1 MKILNPEID
10 IQRFYRHLKNVSK
23 KVLLLDYDGT
33 LAPFHIMA
41 HKAQPYPG
49 VREMLDKIMQCP
61 DIRVVII
68 TGRWIKDLIPLLQ
81 LQGRPEIWG
90 SHGLERLKSDGS
102 YEIASMDE
110 GTLNGLVIADEWIEA
125 IGYSDRCEKKPGC
138 LAIHWRGLPEEKIN
152 KIRNQISPKWS
163 VIAEGWGLSLTEFD
177 GGIELRIPVRNKG
190 DAVKTVLEE
199 TEQDAIAAYLGDD
212 STDEDAF
219 KSIKGQGIGILV
231 RKEFRATAADIW
243 IKPPKELIA
252 FLSSWLPESENN
264 TVMMS
269 QLFQQ

>member
-1 MKILNPEID
+1 
-10 IQRFYRHLKNVSK
+10 
-23 KVLLLDYDGT
+23 
-33 LAPFHIMA
+33 
-41 HKAQPYPG
+41 
-49 VREMLDKIMQCP
+49 
-61 DIRVVII
+61 
-68 TGRWIKDLIPLLQ
+68 
-81 LQGRPEIWG
+81 
-90 SHGLERLKSDGS
+90 LERLKSDGS

-110 GTLNGLVIADEWIEA
+110 GTLNGLVMADEWIEA

-152 KIRNQISPKWS
+152 KIRNHISPKWS

-199 TEQDAIAAYLGDD
+199 TKQDAMAAYLGDD

-252 FLSSWLPESENN
+252 FLSSLLPESENN
-264 TVMMS
+264 TVMTS
-269 QLFQQ
+269 ELFQQ